1 MFITRESDYAVRI
14 VRELADGCRKT
25 VQGISAAERVP
36 VPFAYKIL
44 KKLEKGGLVQG
55 YRGAGGGYC
64 LTRETADITL
74 FDVMTA
80 IDGRLLL
87 CECMDHN
94 YRCPLREGGRECKV
108 HGEFERIQ
116 GLMLAGLKEKTLDR
130 IF

>member
-14 VRELADGCRKT
+14 MRELADGSRKT
-25 VQGISAAERVP
+25 VQDISAAEQVP

-55 YRGAGGGYC
+55 YRGAGGGYR
-64 LTRETADITL
+64 LTRETADTTL

-80 IDGRLLL
+80 VDGRLLL
-87 CECMDHN
+87 SECMDRSYH
-94 YRCPLREGGRECKV
+94 CPLREGGRQCRV

-116 GLMLAGLKEKTLDR
+116 GLILAGLKEKTLDR